1 MGRVHVLPP
10 EIADR
15 IAAGEV
21 VERPAS
27 VVRELLDNALDA
39 GATRVEVD
47 LEGGGR
53 ELVRVADDGEGL
65 SRDDA
70 VLAFERH
77 ATSKVARGEDLDR
90 IVTLGFRGEALAAIA
105 AVARVE
111 MVTRERGTEEGTRV
125 VLEKGRLLRVE
136 PAPRAEGTT
145 VEVRALFAGIPARR
159 KFLKSEATELDHCL
173 RAVVRAALARPEVG
187 FRVRHGTRRLVSVP
201 PGQEPGARVVEL
213 LGRKFGRDWLPAEG
227 NAGPLAVRAWLA
239 RPEAARPGRDGIHL
253 FVNRRPVRDPF
264 LLRAV
269 LDAYRGVLPEGRFP
283 AAVVFLELPPE
294 EVDVN
299 VHPAKTEVR
308 FRRPR
313 DVRALLVGVLG
324 DALGTPR
331 AMGTLPGPW
340 RGASSPREPGG
351 PAPRGAPGTWAGWP
365 GIPAG
370 SSPAGSPLPGLREG
384 MEAGSGAWPGP
395 APGSPANRG
404 EAPEQGGVAPAPG
417 EPAGD
422 RPPRVLAQLR
432 NCYILA
438 EDERGLVLVDQHVAH
453 ERVLYERLLDQ
464 LDEGELPRQ
473 ALLFAEPLEVGP
485 GRVAVARERV
495 EDLLRLGFE
504 VEPFGEEAVIV
515 RQVPAIYGRS
525 ARADV
530 VVEVLDRLG
539 EGDRPGAEPAFHRV
553 LSTVACHAAVRAGME
568 LDRARMEWIVRGLWA
583 CRRPTHCPHG
593 RPVLLRVDFSAI
605 DRAFERA

>member
-39 GATRVEVD
+39 GSGRVEVD
-47 LEGGGR
+47 LAGGGR

-77 ATSKVARGEDLDR
+77 ATSKVARNEDLDR

-105 AVARVE
+105 AVSRVE
-111 MVTRERGTEEGTRV
+111 MVTRERGADEGTRV

-136 PAPRAEGTT
+136 PAPRAPGTT

-159 KFLKSEATELDHCL
+159 KFLKSESTELDHCL

-187 FRVRHGTRRLVSVP
+187 FRVRHGNRRLLSVP

-213 LGRKFGRDWLPAEG
+213 LGRRFGRQWLSAEG
-227 NAGPLAVRAWLA
+227 SAGSLRVLAYLA
-239 RPEAARPGRDGIHL
+239 LPEASRPGRDGIHV

-269 LDAYRGVLPEGRFP
+269 LDAWRGLLPEGRYP

-313 DVRALLVGVLG
+313 DVRALLVGVIG

-340 RGASSPREPGG
+340 GRDAARAPAGERSGEGQGG
-351 PAPRGAPGTWAGWP
+351 WAGWP
-365 GIPAG
+365 GIPPARVAG
-370 SSPAGSPLPGLREG
+370 ISRPGVREGARGETEGLLVGPAEGTGSARTTVLPEAGRPAG
-384 MEAGSGAWPGP
+384 EA
-395 APGSPANRG
+395 
-404 EAPEQGGVAPAPG
+404 
-417 EPAGD
+417 
-422 RPPRVLAQLR
+422 PPRVLGQLR
-432 NCYILA
+432 NCYIVA
-438 EDERGLVLVDQHVAH
+438 EDDRGLVLVDQHVAH
-453 ERVLYERLLDQ
+453 ERVLYERLLDE
-464 LDEGELPRQ
+464 LDRGPLPRQ
-473 ALLFAEPLEVGP
+473 ALLFAEPLEVGA
-485 GRVAVARERV
+485 GRVAVARERSD
-495 EDLLRLGFE
+495 DLGRLGFE

-515 RQVPAIYGRS
+515 REVPAIFGRS

-530 VVEVLDRLG
+530 VIDVLDRLG

-553 LSTVACHAAVRAGME
+553 LSTVACHAAVRAGMV
-568 LDRARMEWIVRGLWA
+568 LDRARMEWILRGLWA

-593 RPVLLRVDFSAI
+593 RPVLLRVDFPAI
-605 DRAFERA
+605 DRAFERS

>member
-1 MGRVHVLPP
+1 MGVVRVLPP

-47 LEGGGR
+47 LAAGGKD
-53 ELVRVADDGEGL
+53 LVRVADDGRGL

-77 ATSKVARGEDLDR
+77 ATSKISSGEDLGR

-105 AVARVE
+105 AVSRVE
-111 MVTRERGTEEGTRV
+111 MVTRERGAAEGTRV
-125 VLEKGRLLRVE
+125 LLEGGRLLAVE
-136 PAPRAEGTT
+136 PAARAEGTT
-145 VEVRALFAGIPARR
+145 VEVRGLFAAVPARR
-159 KFLKSEATELDHCL
+159 KFLRSDATELEHGV
-173 RAVVRAALARPEVG
+173 RVVLRAALARPETG
-187 FRVRHGTRRLVSVP
+187 FRVRHGGRQVLAVPAGQDQRTRIVD
-201 PGQEPGARVVEL
+201 L
-213 LGRKFGRDWLPAEG
+213 LGRRYGRDWLVGEG
-227 NAGPLAVRAWLA
+227 GAGPLRVRAFLA
-239 RPEAARPGRDGIHL
+239 RPEASRPGREGIHL

-283 AAVVFLELPPE
+283 AAVVFVEVPPQ

-308 FRRPR
+308 FHRARE
-313 DVRALLVGVLG
+313 VRALVVGVLG

-340 RGASSPREPGG
+340 RG
-351 PAPRGAPGTWAGWP
+351 PRGAGTGAGLPGEWAGWP
-365 GIPAG
+365 GGPPPG
-370 SSPAGSPLPGLREG
+370 GLPGLRE
-384 MEAGSGAWPGP
+384 PDPVPP
-395 APGSPANRG
+395 APV
-404 EAPEQGGVAPAPG
+404 GGPG
-417 EPAGD
+417 EKMVPAAAPVPAAGGENA
-422 RPPRVLAQLR
+422 RPVPAEPGRGTPPRVLAQVR

-438 EDERGLVLVDQHVAH
+438 EDDRGLVVIDQHVAH

-464 LDEGELPRQ
+464 LDGGPLPGQR
-473 ALLFAEPLEVGP
+473 LMFAEPIEVGP
-485 GRVAVARERV
+485 ARVELARERQD
-495 EDLLRLGFE
+495 DLLRLGFD
-504 VEPFGEEAVIV
+504 VEPFGEEALVV
-515 RQVPAIYGRS
+515 RQVPAVFGRD
-525 ARADV
+525 AGAGV
-530 VVEVLDRLG
+530 VIDVLDRLG
-539 EGDRPGAEPAFHRV
+539 EGDRPGAESAFHRV
-553 LSTVACHAAVRAGME
+553 LSTVACHAAVRAGMG
-568 LDRARMEWIVRGLWA
+568 LDRARMEWIVRGLWG

-593 RPVLLRVDFSAI
+593 RPVLLRVDLAAI
-605 DRAFERA
+605 DRAFERS